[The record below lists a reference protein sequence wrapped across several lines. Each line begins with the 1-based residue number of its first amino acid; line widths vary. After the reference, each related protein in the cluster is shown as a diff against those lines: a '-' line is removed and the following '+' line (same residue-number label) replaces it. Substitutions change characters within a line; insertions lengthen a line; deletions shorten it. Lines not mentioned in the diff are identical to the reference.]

1 MADYLSR
8 YPRQVEDDDD
18 FIEEDFGV
26 VPGIQHC
33 GAVITRAQAK
43 AQLTIPDTVIV
54 ESVADQ
60 SLVVDDQPPRVAGH
74 VFDVTKIADAQKQDS
89 FYQEQIHKLQQE
101 SLKCSFELKG
111 DILYKIIKR

>member
-8 YPRQVEDDDD
+8 YPRQVEDDDNSV
-18 FIEEDFGV
+18 EEDFGV

-60 SLVVDDQPPRVAGH
+60 SLVVNDQPPRVAGH

-101 SLKCSFELKG
+101 SLK
-111 DILYKIIKR
+111 